1 MNKVQSQ
8 HLSTTDDR
16 KYSMLPRIEKDEKL
30 QKMYIRK
37 NLSEARMR
45 IYNRVFRKVHE
56 LTNLTPSEIIR
67 IAKEE
72 QKPRIID
79 NQIDFKEVEDRTIT
93 DIQYRL
99 YSKLSEDGLKNE
111 SIKTEI
117 STYRAFL
124 REYDIQL
131 PKMIQVRFNNNL
143 YETGDLPQKQD
154 ILRAIN
160 STNNKR
166 NKALFYF
173 MSSSGIRP
181 VDVRNLRIKDFVESC
196 KYYLPSDPC
205 LDDIYDSDYETI
217 IPCFY
222 FRPQKTEKFGNVCC
236 TFCSNEAVMSILD
249 YLRTRNIRSDSEY
262 LFATRDG
269 GRIASTSFITIFQRI
284 NDKEFGQ
291 NRFGERFFKPKFL
304 RKYFISTCNAHSGDL
319 LKVRLLAG
327 HTLSDI
333 DRAYNEININQ
344 MRRFYISLL
353 PYLNLHDTSVKTVK
367 SKEYQD
373 LERKLERQELEN
385 ERLREELD
393 EKINRVVEDVLSKYR

>member
-1 MNKVQSQ
+1 
-8 HLSTTDDR
+8 
-16 KYSMLPRIEKDEKL
+16 MLNDDEKL
-30 QKMYIRK
+30 QKMYLRK
-37 NLSEARMR
+37 NLSENRKR
-45 IYNRVFRKVHE
+45 IYNRTFKKVYQI
-56 LTNLTPSEIIR
+56 TSLTPSQIIT
-67 IAKEE
+67 IAKQE
-72 QKPRIID
+72 QKPQIVD
-79 NQIDFKEVEDRTIT
+79 NQIVFKEVEDRTIT
-93 DIQYRL
+93 TIQYQL
-99 YSKLSEDGLKNE
+99 YRKLLDDGLKNE

-124 REYDIQL
+124 NEYDIQL
-131 PKMIQVRFNNNL
+131 PKMIQIKFNNNL

-160 STNNKR
+160 STNSKR
-166 NKALFYF
+166 NKALLYF

-181 VDVRNLRIKDFVESC
+181 VDVRSLRIQDFLKSC
-196 KYYLPSDPC
+196 EYYLGNDPC
-205 LDDIYDSDYETI
+205 LDDLFDSQYDEM

-236 TFCSNEAVMSILD
+236 TFCSNEATRSIID
-249 YLRTRNIRSDSEY
+249 YLKTRPYAKKDEY

-269 GRIASTSFITIFQRI
+269 GKIASTSFVTLFQRI
-284 NDKEFGQ
+284 NDKEFGV

-304 RKYFISTCNAHSGDL
+304 RKYFISTCNSHSGDL

-327 HTLSDI
+327 HSISDI
-333 DRAYNEININQ
+333 DRAYNEININA

-373 LERKLERQELEN
+373 LELKLKKQELEN
-385 ERLREELD
+385 RKLKDELD
-393 EKINRVVEDVLSKYR
+393 EKIASVVHSVLEKYR